1 MSRKSTGK
9 MESFQKG
16 DIDDKHL
23 HNTGPMSAYQ
33 HYVMSSILPDA
44 EREYICTKKKN
55 KLLEKENEVL
65 RKKVDFL
72 MTDAEQF
79 KAEWQKIQKVS
90 KNRDHQRTQLLHCK
104 NEFSTLGKKM
114 AIKETDL
121 RRLHKQTEAQKE
133 ELESMKTELQS
144 AKQAAVAQRAE
155 QLHLKER
162 LDQVIKERDGL
173 NDVLLRCKNEC
184 SELRYKISN
193 QQSTMNKRVSQCKE
207 QMKQIHLLKLE
218 KQTLQKE
225 RGIIDGDAVQRREL
239 RKCEEKIHTQKQ
251 KLKETKRLCALE
263 DQIGKK
269 ILMIQQ
275 KPYTLKKSSP
285 EVPLQKVESLQKEL
299 LAQAEELRKTQKRC
313 EELLV
318 KLTKVAAQFL
328 QCQVTV
334 RDQKEKLKA
343 VTAERD
349 MYKSQTE
356 KVGIEL
362 IDIKKGHRSE
372 KQRNRAAK
380 RIKKVRLSTGD
391 RLKVSH
397 PPPITSKV
405 QMQSELSI
413 VGTKL

>member
-1 MSRKSTGK
+1 

-16 DIDDKHL
+16 DIDDKHS
-23 HNTGPMSAYQ
+23 HKTGPMSAYH
-33 HYVMSSILPDA
+33 HYVLSSILPDA
-44 EREYICTKKKN
+44 EREYLCTKKKN
-55 KLLEKENEVL
+55 KVLEKENEVL

-79 KAEWQKIQKVS
+79 KAERQKIQKVI

-104 NEFSTLGKKM
+104 NELSVLGKKM
-114 AIKETDL
+114 AIKEMDL

-133 ELESMKTELQS
+133 ELESTKTELQS
-144 AKQAAVAQRAE
+144 VKQGAVAQRAE

-162 LDQVIKERDGL
+162 RDQVIKERDGL
-173 NDVLLRCKNEC
+173 NDMLQRCKNES
-184 SELRYKISN
+184 SELRDKISN
-193 QQSTMNKRVSQCKE
+193 QQSTMKKRVSQCIE

-218 KQTLQKE
+218 NQTLQKE
-225 RGIIDGDAVQRREL
+225 RGIIDGDAEVQRREL
-239 RKCEEKIHTQKQ
+239 RKCEEELHTQKE
-251 KLKETKRLCALE
+251 KLKETKRLHALE

-269 ILMIQQ
+269 ILIIQQ
-275 KPYTLKKSSP
+275 KPYTLKKPSP

-299 LAQAEELRKTQKRC
+299 LAQTEELRKTQKRY
-313 EELLV
+313 EELLE

-349 MYKSQTE
+349 MYKSKTE
-356 KVGIEL
+356 KLGIEL
-362 IDIKKGHRSE
+362 ADVKKGHRSE

-380 RIKKVRLSTGD
+380 RIKKVKLSTGD

-405 QMQSELSI
+405 QMLSELSI

>member
-1 MSRKSTGK
+1 
-9 MESFQKG
+9 MESFQIG

-23 HNTGPMSAYQ
+23 YKTDPMSAYH
-33 HYVMSSILPDA
+33 HYVLSSILPDA

-55 KLLEKENEVL
+55 KELEKENEVL

-79 KAEWQKIQKVS
+79 KAERQKIQKVS

-104 NEFSTLGKKM
+104 DELSTLGKKM

-121 RRLHKQTEAQKE
+121 RRLHKQNEAQKE
-133 ELESMKTELQS
+133 ELESTKTELQS

-184 SELRYKISN
+184 SELRNKISN

-225 RGIIDGDAVQRREL
+225 RGIIDGDAEVQRREL
-239 RKCEEKIHTQKQ
+239 RKCEEELHTQKE
-251 KLKETKRLCALE
+251 KLKETKRLRALE

-275 KPYTLKKSSP
+275 KPYMLKKPSP
-285 EVPLQKVESLQKEL
+285 VVPLQKVESLQREL

-313 EELLV
+313 EELLE

-362 IDIKKGHRSE
+362 VEIKKGHRSE

-413 VGTKL
+413 IGTKL